1 MKKLM
6 MICAIVCA
14 GVIYANA
21 QQNGGRMGGTPAEK
35 TQKMVDMLAQK
46 LKLSDA
52 QKVQV
57 DTIFS
62 KQNAAMMKMRGDGTG
77 DRTEMR
83 EKMTALRDES
93 DKKINAVLTDDQKI
107 AYKAW
112 QDERKAA
119 MEQRR
124 KDNN

>member
-6 MICAIVCA
+6 MICALLCT
-14 GVIYANA
+14 GLFYANA
-21 QQNGGRMGGTPAEK
+21 QQGGTPAER
-35 TQKMVDMLAQK
+35 TQKMIQTLAEK

-62 KQNAAMMKMRGDGTG
+62 QQNVAMMKIRTDAAG
-77 DRTEMR
+77 DRDAMR
-83 EKMTALRDES
+83 EKYTALRAAT
-93 DKKINAVLTDDQKI
+93 DKKVADILTADQKV

-124 KDNN
+124 KDN

>member
-21 QQNGGRMGGTPAEK
+21 QQNGGRMGGTPAER

-62 KQNAAMMKMRGDGTG
+62 QQNAAMMKMRGDGTG

-93 DKKINAVLTDDQKI
+93 DRKINAVLTDDQKI